1 MAGRVASKFYFSL
14 HFTLRYSSVSGLRCL
29 KWLVPRNDR
38 CAKILEMMKS
48 LYSKWGADHSGLRG
62 GTSYLY
68 SPVRT
73 LFVLFGGVGR
83 RMTKFPPA
91 LSIQEASSTRPPSQK
106 VERMGTPVSLE
117 KKSLRTIAASG
128 SGNVPTV
135 LAFRKTY
142 GWDCTAGH
150 LRMGTDAK

>member
-1 MAGRVASKFYFSL
+1 MAGRVTSKFYFSL

-91 LSIQEASSTRPPSQK
+91 LSIQEASSTRLPSQK
-106 VERMGTPVSLE
+106 VERMGTPVSLG
-117 KKSLRTIAASG
+117 KKISSNDRRVWVGECTRRFGVQKNVWMGLHGRAS
-128 SGNVPTV
+128 S
-135 LAFRKTY
+135 Y
-142 GWDCTAGH
+142 GD
-150 LRMGTDAK
+150 